1 VTISSRHLRVETKLN
16 SVGKTSLTRQYIQ
29 PPTYVEGYFPTIE
42 QTERKHI
49 MYDGIDYD
57 CEIIDTAGQVSSSP
71 PLTPLTLRSFT
82 PSLILVTSSLSSI
95 LTSPPSSSSAL
106 HPLPYRPPVADIQ
119 DEYTLFSHKYAN
131 GVHGYVLVY
140 SINSRQSFDM
150 IQTIYDK
157 ILDYSGMGS
166 MPMVIVGQKAD
177 LSGERYVPTPL
188 RLFLK

>member
-1 VTISSRHLRVETKLN
+1 MKRKVIILGAP

-57 CEIIDTAGQVSSSP
+57 CEIIDTAG
-71 PLTPLTLRSFT
+71 
-82 PSLILVTSSLSSI
+82 
-95 LTSPPSSSSAL
+95 
-106 HPLPYRPPVADIQ
+106 Q

-177 LSGERYVPTPL
+177 LSGERRVTTAEGQAL
-188 RLFLK
+188 AKKLKAGFVESSAKDNTNVDKAFNVLCSEMQARWNPAPEKKKTGWFSGWGS

>member
-1 VTISSRHLRVETKLN
+1 MIPSLSF
-16 SVGKTSLTRQYIQ
+16 SLT
-29 PPTYVEGYFPTIE
+29 
-42 QTERKHI
+42 
-49 MYDGIDYD
+49 
-57 CEIIDTAGQVSSSP
+57 
-71 PLTPLTLRSFT
+71 LTLFT
-82 PSLILVTSSLSSI
+82 VRI
-95 LTSPPSSSSAL
+95 AN
-106 HPLPYRPPVADIQ
+106 AQ

-177 LSGERYVPTPL
+177 LSGERYVPLPSL
-188 RLFLK
+188 SYSMWADEIGE

>member
-1 VTISSRHLRVETKLN
+1 MVSTTIVRSSTPPVRYVFLLPHSPDSFVLFTHH
-16 SVGKTSLTRQYIQ
+16 SLH
-29 PPTYVEGYFPTIE
+29 P
-42 QTERKHI
+42 
-49 MYDGIDYD
+49 
-57 CEIIDTAGQVSSSP
+57 
-71 PLTPLTLRSFT
+71 
-82 PSLILVTSSLSSI
+82 SLSSPLI
-95 LTSPPSSSSAL
+95 LFTIGM
-106 HPLPYRPPVADIQ
+106 ADIQ

-177 LSGERYVPTPL
+177 LSGERYVPTAF
-188 RLFLK
+188 RFFLK

>member
-1 VTISSRHLRVETKLN
+1 
-16 SVGKTSLTRQYIQ
+16 
-29 PPTYVEGYFPTIE
+29 
-42 QTERKHI
+42 

-57 CEIIDTAGQVSSSP
+57 CEIIDTAGQVRLSP
-71 PLTPLTLRSFT
+71 PPH
-82 PSLILVTSSLSSI
+82 SLNSSI
-95 LTSPPSSSSAL
+95 LFTRHSRHASISPPSTLLPS
-106 HPLPYRPPVADIQ
+106 HPLFTLLTISMADIQ

-177 LSGERYVPTPL
+177 LSGERYVPL
-188 RLFLK
+188 SFWYSMWADE

>member
-1 VTISSRHLRVETKLN
+1 MSFSSLTPFTLSFSSRV
-16 SVGKTSLTRQYIQ
+16 
-29 PPTYVEGYFPTIE
+29 
-42 QTERKHI
+42 
-49 MYDGIDYD
+49 
-57 CEIIDTAGQVSSSP
+57 
-71 PLTPLTLRSFT
+71 TLST
-82 PSLILVTSSLSSI
+82 LHPSLSSPLI
-95 LTSPPSSSSAL
+95 LFTIGM
-106 HPLPYRPPVADIQ
+106 ADIQ

-177 LSGERYVPTPL
+177 LSGERYVPSLL
-188 RLFLK
+188 RQLAR

>member
-1 VTISSRHLRVETKLN
+1 MT
-16 SVGKTSLTRQYIQ
+16 
-29 PPTYVEGYFPTIE
+29 
-42 QTERKHI
+42 
-49 MYDGIDYD
+49 
-57 CEIIDTAGQVSSSP
+57 
-71 PLTPLTLRSFT
+71 
-82 PSLILVTSSLSSI
+82 
-95 LTSPPSSSSAL
+95 
-106 HPLPYRPPVADIQ
+106 DIQ

-177 LSGERYVPTPL
+177 LSGERYVPFTL
-188 RLFLK
+188 LLHELMEQESHHCRRTGFGKEVESWFRRVVS

>member
-1 VTISSRHLRVETKLN
+1 
-16 SVGKTSLTRQYIQ
+16 
-29 PPTYVEGYFPTIE
+29 
-42 QTERKHI
+42 
-49 MYDGIDYD
+49 M
-57 CEIIDTAGQVSSSP
+57 
-71 PLTPLTLRSFT
+71 
-82 PSLILVTSSLSSI
+82 
-95 LTSPPSSSSAL
+95 
-106 HPLPYRPPVADIQ
+106 ADIQ

-188 RLFLK
+188 RCFFEMS

>member
-1 VTISSRHLRVETKLN
+1 MSRD
-16 SVGKTSLTRQYIQ
+16 TSLLSNKRNANISCTMVSTTIVRSST
-29 PPTYVEGYFPTIE
+29 PLVRYVFPL
-42 QTERKHI
+42 
-49 MYDGIDYD
+49 
-57 CEIIDTAGQVSSSP
+57 
-71 PLTPLTLRSFT
+71 LTPLTLSY
-82 PSLILVTSSLSSI
+82 PSRVTLVTRHS
-95 LTSPPSSSSAL
+95 L
-106 HPLPYRPPVADIQ
+106 HPIGMADIQ

-177 LSGERYVPTPL
+177 LSGERYVSTSL
-188 RLFLK
+188 RQLAR

>member
-1 VTISSRHLRVETKLN
+1 MSRDTSLLSSRRNVNISCTMVSTTIVRSSTPPARYVFLLPH
-16 SVGKTSLTRQYIQ
+16 SLDSFVLFTRQ
-29 PPTYVEGYFPTIE
+29 PLHPLL
-42 QTERKHI
+42 
-49 MYDGIDYD
+49 
-57 CEIIDTAGQVSSSP
+57 SSP
-71 PLTPLTLRSFT
+71 PILFT
-82 PSLILVTSSLSSI
+82 IGM
-95 LTSPPSSSSAL
+95 
-106 HPLPYRPPVADIQ
+106 ADIQ

-177 LSGERYVPTPL
+177 LSGERYVPSLL
-188 RLFLK
+188 RQLAR

>member
-1 VTISSRHLRVETKLN
+1 VRSS
-16 SVGKTSLTRQYIQ
+16 
-29 PPTYVEGYFPTIE
+29 
-42 QTERKHI
+42 
-49 MYDGIDYD
+49 
-57 CEIIDTAGQVSSSP
+57 
-71 PLTPLTLRSFT
+71 TPLVRYVF
-82 PSLILVTSSLSSI
+82 
-95 LTSPPSSSSAL
+95 
-106 HPLPYRPPVADIQ
+106 PLPHSLDALVLFTRHSPRLIDIADVQ

-177 LSGERYVPTPL
+177 LSGERYVSLTSHLHELTKVGELPL
-188 RLFLK
+188 PRDRLWQRS

>member
-1 VTISSRHLRVETKLN
+1 MSFSS
-16 SVGKTSLTRQYIQ
+16 
-29 PPTYVEGYFPTIE
+29 
-42 QTERKHI
+42 
-49 MYDGIDYD
+49 
-57 CEIIDTAGQVSSSP
+57 
-71 PLTPLTLRSFT
+71 LTPLTLSF
-82 PSLILVTSSLSSI
+82 SLRVTLVAGHS
-95 LTSPPSSSSAL
+95 L
-106 HPLPYRPPVADIQ
+106 HPLLSSPLVHFAIGMADIQ

-177 LSGERYVPTPL
+177 LSGERYVPPTVWL
-188 RLFLK
+188 YELIK

>member
-1 VTISSRHLRVETKLN
+1 MSRD
-16 SVGKTSLTRQYIQ
+16 TSLLSNRRNVNISCTMVSTTIVRSSTPPARYVFPLPHSFDSFVLFTRHSRR
-29 PPTYVEGYFPTIE
+29 G
-42 QTERKHI
+42 
-49 MYDGIDYD
+49 
-57 CEIIDTAGQVSSSP
+57 
-71 PLTPLTLRSFT
+71 TL
-82 PSLILVTSSLSSI
+82 
-95 LTSPPSSSSAL
+95 SPPSAL
-106 HPLPYRPPVADIQ
+106 IPSRPFAIGMADIQ

-177 LSGERYVPTPL
+177 LSGERYVPTAF
-188 RLFLK
+188 RFFLK